1 LNKMDKHKVKCNLA
15 GGLGN
20 FLFQIAVT
28 YSIAYRD
35 NKDPFFDPSEVNVV
49 HEPIEN
55 YSNNIFRK
63 INFTTTDLMNFKEF
77 FWSPPIEYTE
87 IPNFDTNTKLI
98 GYFQNEK
105 FFKNIKSNII
115 DLFEIDSITY
125 QKLIHKYHDI
135 LEKDTCSIHVR
146 RGNYLEKQNYH
157 PVLTLDYYKKA
168 ISIIGSGKHY
178 LIFSN
183 DITWCKENLDF
194 IEKKTFIEEN
204 TDYQDLYL
212 MSMCKDNII
221 ANSSFSWWGA
231 WLNKTHNKKV
241 ICPSIWFGPSFHTDT
256 SGIYCE
262 NWLKI

>member
-1 LNKMDKHKVKCNLA
+1 MDKHKVKCNLA

-63 INFTTTDLMNFKEF
+63 INFTTTDSMNFKEF

-87 IPNFDTNTKLI
+87 IPNFDANTKLI

-146 RGNYLEKQNYH
+146 RGNYLERQNYH

-241 ICPSIWFGPSFHTDT
+241 ICPSIWFGPSFYTDT
-256 SGIYCE
+256 LGIYCE